1 MVTGARMICRS
12 DISKIATASC
22 HGVCFTEWYPDRR
35 IDRESKLFP
44 PVPPNVYRPPFEPS
58 LFFTAAAFFPR
69 CARNYNKCRARNTR
83 RRNITRLG
91 NGVTVCR
98 FLFFFFFCQR
108 IFALERIHPVCIRL
122 HRVPCSLQ
130 SSLVFDTV
138 TRSREREREI
148 NSEARISRRRK
159 GKGLWKCVRYVE
171 VGEGRFSKWRASG
184 EGVGGRSR
192 IHECARTEL
201 HEFQPQSRRLIS
213 WHCLAPCTRS
223 TVYQRRGSPSCIR
236 QGNKGN
242 TIGGEFRVTLRP
254 FYFIVQRIDRSFS
267 IPVFPLL
274 KFDKKFESADRD
286 CWLLLSFQFRLTVP
300 SSSIFDSKFLY
311 RNRRIDSWMDISR
324 DCNASVELSVGNS

>member
-213 WHCLAPCTRS
+213 WHCLHAVHGVSKARLALVYTTGQQRKYDWRWVSSHSATFLFYRTAYRS
-223 TVYQRRGSPSCIR
+223 ILFNPR
-236 QGNKGN
+236 
-242 TIGGEFRVTLRP
+242 FP
-254 FYFIVQRIDRSFS
+254 FIEI
-267 IPVFPLL
+267 
-274 KFDKKFESADRD
+274 
-286 CWLLLSFQFRLTVP
+286 W
-300 SSSIFDSKFLY
+300 
-311 RNRRIDSWMDISR
+311 
-324 DCNASVELSVGNS
+324 

>member
-138 TRSREREREI
+138 TRSRERERDQLGGEDQSKEEGERVVKVREI
-148 NSEARISRRRK
+148 RRSWR
-159 GKGLWKCVRYVE
+159 GKVFQVTS
-171 VGEGRFSKWRASG
+171 VGWRCWRAVKDPWVCENGVARVPTAIATLDFVALSG
-184 EGVGGRSR
+184 SLHAVHGVSKARLALVYTTGQQRKYDWRWVSSHSATFLFYRTAYRSILFNPR
-192 IHECARTEL
+192 
-201 HEFQPQSRRLIS
+201 F
-213 WHCLAPCTRS
+213 
-223 TVYQRRGSPSCIR
+223 
-236 QGNKGN
+236 
-242 TIGGEFRVTLRP
+242 P
-254 FYFIVQRIDRSFS
+254 FIEI
-267 IPVFPLL
+267 
-274 KFDKKFESADRD
+274 
-286 CWLLLSFQFRLTVP
+286 W
-300 SSSIFDSKFLY
+300 
-311 RNRRIDSWMDISR
+311 
-324 DCNASVELSVGNS
+324 